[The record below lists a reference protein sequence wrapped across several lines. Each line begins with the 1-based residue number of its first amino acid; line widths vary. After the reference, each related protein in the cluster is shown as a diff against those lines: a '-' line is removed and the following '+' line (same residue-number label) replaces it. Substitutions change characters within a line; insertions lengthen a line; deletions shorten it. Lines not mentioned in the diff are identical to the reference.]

1 MATVAE
7 APGGGGAKNPLKL
20 RKRLRTLRAR
30 GSQSVRPGAAS
41 AKWPRSVPSPHVT
54 RARDTV
60 GRHRED
66 TGQRPSPA
74 AFPLQYEQE
83 KVGAGGGLKHCAF
96 I

>member
-1 MATVAE
+1 MAE

-41 AKWPRSVPSPHVT
+41 AKWPWSVLSPHVT
-54 RARDTV
+54 ARDTV

-83 KVGAGGGLKHCAF
+83 KVGAGGPKTLC
-96 I
+96 IYLREQM

>member
-1 MATVAE
+1 MAE

-60 GRHRED
+60 SRHRED

-83 KVGAGGGLKHCAF
+83 KVGAGGGGLKHCAF